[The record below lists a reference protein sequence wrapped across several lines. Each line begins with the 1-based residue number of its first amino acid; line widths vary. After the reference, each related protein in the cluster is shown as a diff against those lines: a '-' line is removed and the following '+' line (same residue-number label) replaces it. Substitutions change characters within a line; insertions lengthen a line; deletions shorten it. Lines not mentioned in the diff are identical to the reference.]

1 MLASGIHTGGLQ
13 DVRNSLKEGKRI
25 GSRREKQLFPP
36 PQPLKQPLQARI
48 NEALSPNQPN
58 RIFRTRVA
66 SPGET
71 FGGSNGIGLTA
82 RERASTWRDQ
92 SWSLS
97 RRQHCKKTA
106 SSILRGGCSCVGPA
120 RSWGRRGGY
129 SSSEQDKYCLFPAF
143 AQSSVL
149 LICSVLLPLNSFL
162 SVSMRVRTNNNPPH
176 LHHTGVF
183 LPRLT
188 HWQTSFENYA

>member
-1 MLASGIHTGGLQ
+1 MPIFFSPSRPETITAIWKIVIFDCQTGAAVLHKKSDFGVLIITTAIMLASGIHTGGLQ

-106 SSILRGGCSCVGPA
+106 SSILRVRCSCVGPA
-120 RSWGRRGGY
+120 RS
-129 SSSEQDKYCLFPAF
+129 
-143 AQSSVL
+143 
-149 LICSVLLPLNSFL
+149 
-162 SVSMRVRTNNNPPH
+162 
-176 LHHTGVF
+176 
-183 LPRLT
+183 
-188 HWQTSFENYA
+188 